1 MRTDL
6 LVNDFVYKAITDKYI
21 VVFEKTFKRN
31 FIHIRDVASVFC
43 FMLERY
49 DNHKGEI
56 FNIGLSDANLSKQE
70 LLEKIQSHVK
80 DFAVVYDDYY
90 EDPDKR
96 NYIVSNEKI
105 EATGWKPEWDLDR
118 GIKQLIMAYQMIV
131 PKMGAEFRNGFPLG
145 YANQT

>member
-1 MRTDL
+1 MIQH
-6 LVNDFVYKAITDKYI
+6 YDKY
-21 VVFEKTFKRN
+21 
-31 FIHIRDVASVFC
+31 
-43 FMLERY
+43 
-49 DNHKGEI
+49 KGEV
-56 FNIGLSDANLSKQE
+56 FNVGLSNANLSKQE

-96 NYIVSNEKI
+96 NYIVSNDKLES
-105 EATGWKPEWDLDR
+105 TGWGPKWDLDR
-118 GIKQLIMAYQMIV
+118 GIKELIMAYQMIV